1 MTVSR
6 ERQEAFME
14 LVYEHQGILWRIS
27 SIYAKEKAEAQDLVQ
42 DILLQLWQ
50 AWPVFNGR
58 SAFSTWMYR
67 VALNTAL
74 MHRRKRKVRPED
86 YADSFSS
93 FEMFEAAPS
102 RDNEDVRVLYG
113 CIRELPTLDRA
124 IILLYLEQYS
134 YQDIA
139 EMTGLTKSN
148 ISVRI
153 VRIKSK
159 LRDLLSARGY
169 RED

>member
-1 MTVSR
+1 MLGSHEGQQV
-6 ERQEAFME
+6 FMD

-27 SIYAKEKAEAQDLVQ
+27 SIYAKKRAEAQDLVQ

-50 AWPVFNGR
+50 AWPTFRGHC
-58 SAFSTWMYR
+58 AFSTWMYR

-74 MHRRKRKVRPED
+74 MHRRKCKVRPED

-93 FEMFEAAPS
+93 FEMFEAEPP
-102 RDNEDVRVLYG
+102 RDNEDVRVLYA

-134 YQDIA
+134 YDEIT
-139 EMTGLTKSN
+139 EMTGLSKSN

-159 LRDLLSARGY
+159 LRDLLYARGY